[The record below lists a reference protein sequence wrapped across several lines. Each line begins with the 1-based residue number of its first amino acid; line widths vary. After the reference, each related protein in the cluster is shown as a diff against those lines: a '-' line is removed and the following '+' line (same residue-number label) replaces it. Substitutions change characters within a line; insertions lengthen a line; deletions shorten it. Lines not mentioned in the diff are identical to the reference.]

1 MVSITYTYASASGR
15 PSFTMAGIS
24 MSLASLAAFRR
35 LCPASISYP
44 PGTVRTMAGTSTP
57 CSRTLSTM
65 SSSRSPS
72 YSRNGWLWNGL
83 MPSTGSICT
92 PFPAAA
98 VSPPVSRSTVSLN
111 TFLFGALAFIRDH
124 LLCQVLVCRA
134 RPAVRRILHKR
145 LAVID
150 RLPHL
155 DGAGYPAPKYPY
167 LPLECL

>member
-1 MVSITYTYASASGR
+1 
-15 PSFTMAGIS
+15 MAGIS
-24 MSLASLAAFRR
+24 MSPASLAAFRR

-44 PGTVRTMAGTSTP
+44 PGAVRTMAGTRTP

-72 YSRNGWLWNGL
+72 YRWNGWLWNGFML
-83 MPSTGSICT
+83 STGSICT

-98 VSPPVSRSTVSLN
+98 GSPPVSMSTASLN

-124 LLCQVLVCRA
+124 LLRQVLVCRT
-134 RPAVRRILHKR
+134 RPALRRILQKR

-150 RLPHL
+150 GLPHL
-155 DGAGYPAPKYPY
+155 DGARYPAPKYPY